1 MEMEQVAKEMT
12 AIERAR
18 DYGIDISL
26 LESHLALTPT
36 ERLIGNQNMLALA
49 EAFAQA
55 REEERARRQGAAGP
69 AHR

>member
-1 MEMEQVAKEMT
+1 MEPTAEKVS

-26 LESHLALTPT
+26 LESYLTLTPT

-49 EAFAQA
+49 EALTQA
-55 REEERARRQGAAGP
+55 REQKRARRPSSSGASVGS
-69 AHR
+69 